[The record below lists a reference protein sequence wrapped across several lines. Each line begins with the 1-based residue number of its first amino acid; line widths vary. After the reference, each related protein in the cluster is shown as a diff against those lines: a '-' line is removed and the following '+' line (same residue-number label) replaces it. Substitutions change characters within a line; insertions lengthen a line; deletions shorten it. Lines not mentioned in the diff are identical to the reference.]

1 MNITVT
7 LRAHDNTLPVD
18 ELAAFADYVRGM
30 GVEEVSAYV
39 DYDDGAAIVLQAT
52 PTPPSPKGSGE
63 GLPQRDTPNPSA
75 ERKPDLF
82 ADPFGRLKKTSSQ
95 GEG

>member
-18 ELAAFADYVRGM
+18 ELAAF
-30 GVEEVSAYV
+30 
-39 DYDDGAAIVLQAT
+39 
-52 PTPPSPKGSGE
+52 
-63 GLPQRDTPNPSA
+63 A